1 MKRLFVC
8 LAVLA
13 LSAPAFAADV
23 AKDEGVYIEG
33 VPGSYADDHNRGNA
47 LVASIIQAT
56 FTDVGPFFQTAMDS
70 HGLSTDLI
78 YDPWGV
84 WPAMDDYVVACVSS
98 ADMWWSYTWAADEAV
113 LSSYMDAG
121 GKVVLVGQDYI
132 YSRLGWAGFPSNYL
146 GVCGVVED
154 VNNNA
159 MSLYVDGVAG
169 GPMDGAHYEFGA
181 CYASNNFYTDEIT
194 PCATGLALW
203 DYPGIFGLEG
213 GCSTPVAVFSTIGF
227 GCLQQDYLNDVVCSW
242 LRWLDVGSPAETS
255 SWGSVKGLFR

>member
-13 LSAPAFAADV
+13 LSAPAFAADI
-23 AKDEGVYIEG
+23 AKDEDVYIEG
-33 VPGSYADDHNRGNA
+33 VPGSYTDDYNRGNA
-47 LVASIIQAT
+47 LVASIIQGT

-70 HGLSTDLI
+70 HGLNTDLI

-203 DYPGIFGLEG
+203 TSELISTPTEG

-242 LRWLDVGSPAETS
+242 LRWLDVGSPA
-255 SWGSVKGLFR
+255 